1 MQEFQDFFF
10 PKGLVRFERENKTRH
25 NLSAVENN
33 DILRISG
40 HSGIN
45 IKLKDNCSA
54 LVLVFLLSALFFLTY
69 MSGFYKEKLEIDDT
83 GIRNLS
89 ALNSRMTSSLM
100 ATLPKVISKQYQILK
115 TIFFSVQKVC

>member
-10 PKGLVRFERENKTRH
+10 PKGLERFERENKTRH
-25 NLSAVENN
+25 NPSAVENN

-40 HSGIN
+40 HSSIN

-54 LVLVFLLSALFFLTY
+54 LVLAFSTLRTFLLAY
-69 MSGFYKEKLEIDDT
+69 MSGFYKENLEIDDM

-100 ATLPKVISKQYQILK
+100 ATLPKVISKQYIE